1 MTVSTGRMALLSIG
15 HRLARDEQGAT
26 LIYVSLALTVFMGF
40 AALVIDGSRLYTLD
54 TEMQSAA
61 DALALAGA
69 AELDGGSD
77 AITRATAAMDNLVK
91 NYETFGDSATA
102 ITGYAARYLDSLPAN
117 DADEITDE
125 YETDQPVEA
134 RFVEVRLLQEEGE
147 GDEDGADNTRS
158 FSTLFAAAIGGGD
171 TIGAGAVAVAG
182 FTSAV
187 CEFTPLFMCN
197 PYDSPEEFL
206 TNVGEPEE
214 RRRLIALKQ
223 SSGASAKYGPGNF
236 GFLTHIGDS
245 NTEKDNFKEL
255 LAKVDPGQCF
265 KQSGVDTEPGNKVS
279 ARTALN
285 TRFDLYD
292 GNFNKHKNK
301 AEYRPAE
308 NVTKGYIG
316 NCSNQALESPPAM
329 AFPLDSD
336 TLTDSNRMGNGDWSG
351 QFEEYWDIN
360 HPDGPAPE
368 AGWTNA
374 NPPSRYDVYRWEI
387 ENEEIPDNS
396 ASPANAEDGNPQCN
410 KDHLS
415 DDPDRRILYAAIID
429 CEAYGDLVKGRATGI
444 PVLAFVKMFMT
455 QPMNKKDTC
464 GLSKDEDD
472 EVVEGCNDTLY
483 VEMIDKVEPGIDDEV
498 LHDIV
503 QLYR

>member
-1 MTVSTGRMALLSIG
+1 MSISVAGKQLLSFG
-15 HRLARDEQGAT
+15 RRLAHDEQGAT
-26 LIYVSLALTVFMGF
+26 LIYVSITLTVFMGF
-40 AALVIDGSRLYTLD
+40 AALVIDGSRLFTLD

-69 AELDGGSD
+69 AELDGNSD

-91 NYETFGDSATA
+91 NYETFGDSETA
-102 ITGYAARYLDSLPAN
+102 ITDYAAQYLDSLPAH
-117 DADEITDE
+117 DADEITAGNQTDE
-125 YETDQPVEA
+125 PAEA
-134 RFVEVRLLQEEGE
+134 RFVEVRLLQED
-147 GDEDGADNTRS
+147 GDEDGPGEDNSRS
-158 FSTLFAAAIGGGD
+158 VDTLFAPAIGGGD
-171 TIGAGAVAVAG
+171 TVGAGATAVAG
-182 FTSAV
+182 YTAAV
-187 CEFTPLFMCN
+187 CKFTPLFMCN
-197 PYDSPEEFL
+197 PYDSPGEFL
-206 TNVGEPEE
+206 TKVGTPEE

-223 SSGASAKYGPGNF
+223 SNGASAKYGPGNF
-236 GFLTHIGDS
+236 GFLTHIGDTKS
-245 NTEKDNFKEL
+245 EKDNFKEL

-265 KQSGVDTEPGNKVS
+265 RQTGVDTEPGNKVS

-308 NVTKGYIG
+308 NVTKGYVG
-316 NCSNQALESPPAM
+316 NCANQKLESPPAM

-336 TLTDSNRMGNGDWSG
+336 TLTDPNRMGNGDWND
-351 QFEEYWDIN
+351 QFEKYWDIN
-360 HPDGPAPE
+360 HPDGPE
-368 AGWTNA
+368 HELEWTNE
-374 NPPSRYDVYRWEI
+374 NPPSRYEVYQWEI
-387 ENEEIPDNS
+387 DNEAIPNNS
-396 ASPANAEDGNPQCN
+396 EAPANAENGNPQCN
-410 KDHLS
+410 PDHPS
-415 DDPDRRILYAAIID
+415 DLDRRILYAAVID
-429 CEAYGDLVKGRATGI
+429 CEAYGDLVKGRATDI

-483 VEMIDKVEPGIDDEV
+483 VEMVDKVQPGIDDEV